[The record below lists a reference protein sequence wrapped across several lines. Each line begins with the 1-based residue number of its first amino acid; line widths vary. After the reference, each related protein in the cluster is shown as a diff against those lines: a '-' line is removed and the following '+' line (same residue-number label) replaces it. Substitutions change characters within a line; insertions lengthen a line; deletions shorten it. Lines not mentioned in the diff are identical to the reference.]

1 MAGRRPEEI
10 ENSKMTTKS
19 FLVFSLFAF
28 FLAGCG
34 GHGDLVKENNEFGI
48 KCAKMGLWNEASVRW
63 ERVLEIDPNNADAHN
78 NLGIAHESMGEFG
91 AAEAEYSKAVELDP
105 ENKTY
110 KKNYDRFKLNYERVS
125 KAKEAQEAPETQN
138 SDPQTWQ

>member
-1 MAGRRPEEI
+1 MRFVANLTI
-10 ENSKMTTKS
+10 
-19 FLVFSLFAF
+19 FLSILLVVLIT
-28 FLAGCG
+28 GCA

-48 KCAKMGLWNEASVRW
+48 KCAKMGLWNEAIMRW
-63 ERVLEIDPNNADAHN
+63 KRVLEIDPNNAQAHN
-78 NLGIAHESMGEFG
+78 NLGIAHESMREFE
-91 AAEAEYSKAVELDP
+91 AARAEYSKAMELDS

-125 KAKEAQEAPETQN
+125 KANEAQGAPETQN